1 MTPRTTSRTATFS
14 CPFKLSGMECEHPA
28 GSYTVGTNEEL
39 LEGLS
44 FPAYRRTATCI
55 VLPGPSRSM
64 IQAEIVRVDP
74 FELQAAL
81 DRVALIDGAELTV
94 DFRPHD
100 ERLIP
105 GGSP

>member
-1 MTPRTTSRTATFS
+1 
-14 CPFKLSGMECEHPA
+14 MEGERPA
-28 GSYTVGTNEEL
+28 GSYTVETDEEL

-44 FPAYRRTATCI
+44 FPAYRRTATYI

-64 IQAEIVRVDP
+64 IRAEIVRVDP
-74 FELQAAL
+74 FELEAAL
-81 DRVALIDGAELTV
+81 DKVAPIDGAELTL